1 MFSKIRG
8 VCSPEAFAAL
18 LEIFDS
24 GWSEIE
30 ASGALAIQEIE
41 EARTELA
48 VLVMAQMD
56 RKDLT
61 DTAKLREEILEL
73 FWRNRQQK
81 K

>member
-1 MFSKIRG
+1 MFSKIQG
-8 VCSPEAFAAL
+8 VCNPEAFAAL

-41 EARTELA
+41 EARAELA
-48 VLVMAQMD
+48 VLVMAQME
-56 RKDLT
+56 RKDLS
-61 DTAKLREEILEL
+61 DTAKLRKDVLEL